1 MDLVIMAGGLGS
13 RFGGNKQTEGVDQEG
28 NFLLNYSIF
37 DAIRTKFDK
46 VVLIVKKDILELVKE
61 KLSRE
66 IGDLIKIEYVV
77 QSNDDVLALKKFG
90 VERTKP
96 LGTGHA
102 ILCVKDAVKDNFCII
117 NADDFY
123 GYNSFKNAHYFLS
136 KIDSTSTNFGLVG
149 FELEK
154 TLSENGAVKRGVC
167 QVDKGYI
174 TNIVE
179 SKIEPN
185 GKVLK
190 ITSLESGENV
200 PYKPNMTVSMNMFC
214 LTPKVF
220 DYLQKEFDDFCLSK
234 ENLESKEFL
243 MPDILGKMIKQ
254 NRATMKLIPTDEKWI
269 GMTFKEDMQLVRDSL
284 QSLKQSGIYPQK
296 LWEKQ

>member
-46 VVLIVKKDILELVKE
+46 VVLIVKKDILELVKA
-61 KLSRE
+61 KLSSE
-66 IGDLIKIEYVV
+66 IGNLIKVEYVV
-77 QSNDDVLALKKFG
+77 QSNDDVLALKRNG
-90 VERTKP
+90 ISRTKP

-102 ILCVKDAVKDNFCII
+102 ILCVKDVVKDNFCII

-123 GYNSFKNAHYFLS
+123 GYNSFKNAYDFLNN
-136 KIDSTSTNFGLVG
+136 IDKNSTNFGLVG

-167 QVDKGYI
+167 QVDNGYVK
-174 TNIVE
+174 NIIE

-185 GKVLK
+185 GKSLE
-190 ITSLESGENV
+190 ITSLESNEKV
-200 PYKPNMTVSMNMFC
+200 LYEPNMTVSMNMFC
-214 LTPKVF
+214 LTPKIF
-220 DYLQKEFDDFCLSK
+220 DFLQDEFDKFCLSK
-234 ENLESKEFL
+234 DNLENKEFL
-243 MPDILGKMIKQ
+243 MPNVLAKMIKQ
-254 NRATMKLIPTDEKWI
+254 NKATMKLIPTNEKWI
-269 GMTFKEDMQLVRDSL
+269 GMTFKEDMKIVRDSL
-284 QSLKQSGIYPQK
+284 LELKQVGIYPQK
-296 LWEKQ
+296 LWK